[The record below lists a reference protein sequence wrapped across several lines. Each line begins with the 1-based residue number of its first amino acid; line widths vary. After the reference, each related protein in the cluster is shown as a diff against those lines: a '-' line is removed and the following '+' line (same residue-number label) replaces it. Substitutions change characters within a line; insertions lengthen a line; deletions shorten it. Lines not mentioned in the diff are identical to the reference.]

1 MPECGSAAGDPEP
14 VDRDV
19 HVGERRAR
27 LSRCARRRHR
37 HLGLPDAGN
46 GRRRVARASE
56 GAASRLGAD
65 HHERLLRHRRHR
77 PRRQPCGHLP
87 VREQALVRSRPQG
100 DDPRGAEPPSAADR
114 EPRAR
119 RRGARAARRHPA
131 PEARARTTRARIARH
146 HARALDRGR
155 RRAARGMNVSDHTAM
170 SAKFTTHC
178 GRIAD
183 LDWIR
188 ALYELGQKAANGAHP
203 QQVSQEILEHIV
215 RGFAAESGSI
225 ALIVDGTVDQLE
237 LAAGTDLPSGLI
249 GKELPRGTGVF
260 GHVVA
265 TGQPV
270 LVNGNAA
277 ETGLPLRG
285 SAERQRSTH
294 SAMCWPLQVAGR
306 TIGAVAVNRA
316 ETSPRYTP
324 DDLEQG
330 QALTSLLALVM
341 ANHRMH
347 VERDARI
354 LELST
359 LNATMQRINAMLED
373 AQNQVIQSEKLASIG
388 QMAAGVA
395 HEINNPLAFALSNL
409 GSLEA
414 YLASLFELLDA
425 YVDADASIDASGNAA
440 LATARKLRAGVD
452 VAFLRSDTADLVA
465 ESREGLLRVKRI
477 VQDLRDFSRGGA
489 EEVRQALDIH
499 DALDRTLN
507 IVRNELKYKAN
518 IVREYGALPEIECVP
533 SRLNQ

>member
-1 MPECGSAAGDPEP
+1 MS
-14 VDRDV
+14 
-19 HVGERRAR
+19 
-27 LSRCARRRHR
+27 
-37 HLGLPDAGN
+37 
-46 GRRRVARASE
+46 
-56 GAASRLGAD
+56 
-65 HHERLLRHRRHR
+65 ERLRD
-77 PRRQPCGHLP
+77 
-87 VREQALVRSRPQG
+87 E
-100 DDPRGAEPPSAADR
+100 
-114 EPRAR
+114 
-119 RRGARAARRHPA
+119 
-131 PEARARTTRARIARH
+131 
-146 HARALDRGR
+146 
-155 RRAARGMNVSDHTAM
+155 TAM
-170 SAKFTTHC
+170 SAKSTTNC

-183 LDWIR
+183 IDWIR

-225 ALIVDGTVDQLE
+225 ALIVDGTTDQLE

-285 SAERQRSTH
+285 PAERQRSTH

-354 LELST
+354 LELQT
-359 LNATMQRINAMLED
+359 LNATMQRINGMLED

-414 YLASLFELLDA
+414 YLANLFALLDA
-425 YVDADASIDASGNAA
+425 YVEADAAIDAPGNAA
-440 LATARKLRAGVD
+440 LANARKLRAGID
-452 VAFLRSDTADLVA
+452 VAFLRGDTADLVA

-489 EEVRQALDIH
+489 EEVRQSLDIH

-518 IVREYGALPEIECVP
+518 IVREYGALPDIECVP
-533 SRLNQ
+533 SRLNQVFLNLLVNAGQSIDGVGTITISTGVDGDEAWIAVADTGCGIPPENLNRIFDPFFTTKPVGQGTGLGLSVSHSIVRKHGGRLDVESEVGRGTRFTIRLPLASAAVSEVEKRAA